1 MPPKHFQRCAPL
13 VLEVARC
20 TAFREANFPFL
31 GTQFA
36 GLGKSIPGGGS
47 ISIFMKKLTAEQ
59 FKEYAA
65 DPLATDEKVRTWCS
79 VPEDR
84 YYTVA
89 TWPEER
95 AGELRLT
102 TDLHR
107 VVRAPKISKSNQ
119 AQAAS

>member
-1 MPPKHFQRCAPL
+1 
-13 VLEVARC
+13 
-20 TAFREANFPFL
+20 
-31 GTQFA
+31 
-36 GLGKSIPGGGS
+36 
-47 ISIFMKKLTAEQ
+47 MKKLTAEQ